1 MEAILIDAV
10 PMSGGTRLYFRRED
24 GKKVF
29 VDKCYLPRF
38 YVPAKPEE
46 RIDDYGID
54 GTPLKRVLCNHPSEV
69 PLKRAEYERTYEAA
83 IPYRYV
89 CLIDEGIY
97 CAVEWPHLE
106 PLDYPTLLPF
116 VLYFDIE
123 VLSPPEVLP
132 QPENPIWPIV
142 TISWRYMGENHVW
155 VLDPQKR
162 GDKLKSMDELITR
175 DLLHFSS
182 EVKLL
187 KAWFWLLHRL
197 RPDIV
202 TGWFTNHYDWPYI
215 IKRAAQLGLQPRTYF
230 PRMGVRFHHRDET
243 RQRPYPRLP
252 GIQVIDLLDWYR
264 IITKPEGVKYTYDLK
279 WIVEQEAGYKYEDW
293 GDRIELIWKPS
304 KLDVLIDYAMKDV
317 FALELVDQAR
327 DITGEVF
334 RRASVVGVLME
345 DVDSAL
351 KCILIYLHR
360 VARKRG
366 VRLPTIQA
374 VSELQDYRGAF
385 VARCKPGFY
394 ENVAVFDIRSMY
406 PSIIVGMNLCP
417 TTYDP
422 ETDTFKK
429 DFVGILPEAVLTL
442 MREREKLRAKRKQLK
457 PGTLEY
463 QRVWAL
469 EQSVKYHVNSFY
481 GGFKH
486 LFPAIPR
493 TITAVGREITRA
505 LFDKFGAIYGDTDS
519 IFVPCE
525 WKDVPKK
532 LEEVRAFLQEKCR
545 ELGFVVPLECSLDE
559 YYVKLLLHTRKH
571 YVGLTR
577 DGRIVFKGVAFRRS
591 DSAKVTIKVGR
602 RFFEALMKEGVQAA
616 LQVLR
621 EVDLRKCR
629 QDEIAIPKGIQ
640 KRLDQYKRPSAWVR
654 GVMYSQQHLGLKF
667 REDQRPLLLYV
678 KGVRGKPPTD
688 VICLP
693 GPGYEVPEAIIDY
706 DKMYDKVIRKKF
718 EPFVNLLGYR
728 WEEIFTGKLRQRRLE
743 EWFSE

>member
-10 PMSGGTRLYFRRED
+10 PVRGPSVRLFFRLED
-24 GKKVF
+24 GSKASKTIPF
-29 VDKCYLPRF
+29 LPRF
-38 YVPAKPEE
+38 YVPCKSGEQP
-46 RIDDYGID
+46 DDVGID
-54 GTPLKRVLCNHPSEV
+54 GRPLKRIFCNHPREV
-69 PLKRAEYERTYEAA
+69 PLKRAEFAEHYEAA
-83 IPYRYV
+83 IPYHYV
-89 CLIDEGIY
+89 YLIDEGIY

-123 VLSPPEVLP
+123 VNSPPEVMP
-132 QPENPIWPIV
+132 QPEDPKWPIV
-142 TISWRYMGENHVW
+142 TISWRYLGENHVW
-155 VLDPQKR
+155 LLDPQGR
-162 GDKLKSMDELITR
+162 GDKLSSYDELITEPV
-175 DLLHFSS
+175 LHFSS
-182 EVKLL
+182 EKRLL
-187 KAWFWLLHRL
+187 RFWFWLLNKL
-197 RPDIV
+197 KPDIV

-215 IKRAAQLGLQPRTYF
+215 IRRAQMLGLQLYQHYPDISLRYY
-230 PRMGVRFHHRDET
+230 HKDEN

-279 WIVEQEAGYKYEDW
+279 WIVEQEAGYHYEDY
-293 GDRIELIWKPS
+293 GDRIELIWKPD
-304 KLDVLIDYAMKDV
+304 KLDTLIDYAAKDV

-327 DITGEVF
+327 DITGEIF

-366 VRLPTIQA
+366 VRLPT
-374 VSELQDYRGAF
+374 LQSVGVPEDYRGAF
-385 VARCKPGFY
+385 VAKCMPGFY

-406 PSIIVGMNLCP
+406 PSIIVGQNLCP

-422 ETDTFKK
+422 ETDDFRK

-457 PGTLEY
+457 PGTVEY
-463 QRVWAL
+463 QRIWAL

-493 TITAVGREITRA
+493 TITAIGRKITRA
-505 LFDKFGAIYGDTDS
+505 LFERFGAIYGDTDS
-519 IFVPCE
+519 IFVPCAWE
-525 WKDVPKK
+525 DVPKK
-532 LEEVRAFLQEKCR
+532 LEEVRNFLQEKCR

-591 DSAKVTIKVGR
+591 DSAKVTIEVGR

-621 EVDLRKCR
+621 EVDLRKFR
-629 QDEIAIPKGIQ
+629 QDEIAIPKGMQ
-640 KRLDQYKRPSAWVR
+640 KRPDQYKRPSAWVR
-654 GVMYSQQHLGLKF
+654 GVLYSQRHLGLKF

-693 GPGYEVPEAIIDY
+693 GPGFEVPEAIIDY
-706 DKMYDKVIRKKF
+706 QKMYDKVIRAKF
-718 EPFVNLLGYR
+718 EPFVQLLGYT
-728 WEEIFTGKLRQRRLE
+728 WKEVFTGKTHQRRLG
-743 EWFSE
+743 EWF